1 MSELPAPFPCW
12 PCVRRTIQDASCL
25 IRGAG
30 GNNLDKLLIVKC
42 HWQDTDDGDGKCTP
56 CCRVGGNCG
65 SAPTFLQGNAKE
77 IIDTMAYVG
86 MVIKLDSPSRRQE
99 RILNECLGAGERP
112 TEGTQNEYRVLPFMT
127 RKDLVVATITLG
139 TRVSKIVECHI
150 EKEIERKK
158 ASQRGMI
165 VQLAHYHGMLAPV
178 ANKNLN
184 QPRRLNASDDEYLVW
199 NSAVREFHADVLK
212 ALQPVNDHLART
224 IMENIPV
231 KWIPAVDEEALEVAK
246 MAILKADP
254 PAQF

>member
-1 MSELPAPFPCW
+1 
-12 PCVRRTIQDASCL
+12 
-25 IRGAG
+25 
-30 GNNLDKLLIVKC
+30 
-42 HWQDTDDGDGKCTP
+42 
-56 CCRVGGNCG
+56 
-65 SAPTFLQGNAKE
+65 
-77 IIDTMAYVG
+77 MAYVG

-99 RILNECLGAGERP
+99 RILNECLGTEEPP
-112 TEGTQNEYRVLPFMT
+112 TEGTQNEDRVLPFMT
-127 RKDLVVATITLG
+127 RKDLVAATITLG

-158 ASQRGMI
+158 VGTQTVNHQDASIQSSNETQASQRGMI